1 MLDQGVAQSTE
12 LVFKD
17 DDSVY
22 KLAEKHERLLLIYDE
37 KVYDVTE
44 FSDRHPGIYI
54 HYIIGGYDIIEH
66 YSGQDITEEFHDPKI
81 HKHTK
86 Y

>member
-22 KLAEKHERLLLIYDE
+22 KLAEKHERLLLIYE
-37 KVYDVTE
+37 EIVYDVTE
-44 FSDRHPGIYI
+44 FSDRHPGN
-54 HYIIGGYDIIEH
+54 
-66 YSGQDITEEFHDPKI
+66 Q
-81 HKHTK
+81 
-86 Y
+86 